1 MCWYRFL
8 YIFYKQEIKHCLLN
22 VYVNISVLS
31 DLKLPASLEMIVHV
45 DWKAGL
51 RKSHIPC
58 GTQFKCLVGGERAAR
73 HMSLVAGRI
82 PAGFV
87 YLRHTISV
95 YHTVICFCFL
105 WYLCF
110 EVGVYNLVVIIGC

>member
-1 MCWYRFL
+1 MNTTEFK
-8 YIFYKQEIKHCLLN
+8 FSSPTK
-22 VYVNISVLS
+22 

-51 RKSHIPC
+51 CKSHIPC
-58 GTQFKCLVGGERAAR
+58 GTQFKCLVGGERAAAPHEPR
-73 HMSLVAGRI
+73 CWYKKEYQHGRI
-82 PAGFV
+82 LAS
-87 YLRHTISV
+87 YYICIS
-95 YHTVICFCFL
+95 YGDLFLFL